1 MNGYPAVIAFDP
13 EIRMFRGNSWDATAV
28 PIGMPRRS
36 MAGVAR
42 GRFLSRC
49 SLPHAPRRVSSR
61 ASTAPGNSLY
71 GLTRLRTPPP
81 SSPPPLTARV

>member
-1 MNGYPAVIAFDP
+1 
-13 EIRMFRGNSWDATAV
+13 
-28 PIGMPRRS
+28 